1 MTPSAPQPRL
11 TVVVPAYN
19 VAPWLEQC
27 IQSIRQQSLTDL
39 EIIVVDDGS
48 TDATGELLEAWVAEE
63 PRLKVL
69 HQPNAGQ
76 SAARN
81 RALELVRSPY
91 FTFVDGDDYLSPEVL
106 EEAVALLESEPEL
119 GLVEFGF
126 VEEYPDGR
134 RQPQLH
140 SSLRYTSLEAV
151 RSLALS
157 AEVSGMPW
165 GKVYRSCMAA
175 DLRFPEGRIFEDT
188 PFVLEALMR
197 TTAYAYLPSCG
208 YHYRVMR
215 SGSSTEHWNGRL
227 CHLFENV
234 LELRERLIERD
245 SPYRPLV
252 NELLLRRL
260 IIFVLWA
267 DRHRA
272 EQPELLA
279 LLLPYTRSLRGEPL
293 APGGWGIRLR
303 NQLFLRAP
311 RLFLGIK
318 RLLPT
323 PQYS

>member
-1 MTPSAPQPRL
+1 M
-11 TVVVPAYN
+11 
-19 VAPWLEQC
+19 
-27 IQSIRQQSLTDL
+27 
-39 EIIVVDDGS
+39 
-48 TDATGELLEAWVAEE
+48 
-63 PRLKVL
+63 
-69 HQPNAGQ
+69 
-76 SAARN
+76 
-81 RALELVRSPY
+81 
-91 FTFVDGDDYLSPEVL
+91 L

-165 GKVYRSCMAA
+165 GKVYRSSVAS

-188 PFVLEALMR
+188 PFVLEVLMR
-197 TTAYAYLPSCG
+197 STAYAYLPSCG

-215 SGSSTEHWNGRL
+215 SGSSTEHWDGRL

-234 LELRERLIERD
+234 LELRDRLIERD

-267 DRHRA
+267 DRHRS
-272 EQPELLA
+272 EQPALLA

>member
-1 MTPSAPQPRL
+1 MNPPAPQPRL
-11 TVVVPAYN
+11 SVIVPAYN
-19 VAPWLEQC
+19 VAPWLEPC

-91 FTFVDGDDYLSPEVL
+91 FTFVDGDDYLSPE
-106 EEAVALLESEPEL
+106 EL

-126 VEEYPDGR
+126 DEEYPDGR
-134 RQPQLH
+134 HQRQLH

-151 RSLALS
+151 HSLALS

-165 GKVYRSCMAA
+165 GKVYRSSVAS

-188 PFVLEALMR
+188 PFVLEVLMR
-197 TTAYAYLPSCG
+197 STAYAYLPSCG

-215 SGSSTEHWNGRL
+215 SGSSTEHWDGRL

-234 LELRERLIERD
+234 LELRDRLIERD

-252 NELLLRRL
+252 NELLFRRL

-267 DRHRA
+267 DRHRS
-272 EQPELLA
+272 EQPRLLA

-293 APGGWGIRLR
+293 ASEGWGARLR

>member
-1 MTPSAPQPRL
+1 MIPSAPPPRL
-11 TVVVPAYN
+11 
-19 VAPWLEQC
+19 APWLEQC

-63 PRLKVL
+63 SRLKVL

-91 FTFVDGDDYLSPEVL
+91 FTFVDGDDYLSPDVL

-126 VEEYPDGR
+126 VEEYSDGR
-134 RQPQLH
+134 CQPQLH
-140 SSLRYTSLEAV
+140 SSLRYTSLEAA

-165 GKVYRSCMAA
+165 GKVYRSSVAS

-188 PFVLEALMR
+188 PFVLEVLMR

-215 SGSSTEHWNGRL
+215 SGSSTERWDGRL
-227 CHLFENV
+227 CHLFENGSSSV
-234 LELRERLIERD
+234 IRPTARWSMSSCSDGSSSLSSGPTAIAPSSLACWLCCCPIHAPCEE
-245 SPYRPLV
+245 SP
-252 NELLLRRL
+252 
-260 IIFVLWA
+260 
-267 DRHRA
+267 
-272 EQPELLA
+272 
-279 LLLPYTRSLRGEPL
+279 LPQEAGAYG
-293 APGGWGIRLR
+293 
-303 NQLFLRAP
+303 
-311 RLFLGIK
+311 
-318 RLLPT
+318 
-323 PQYS
+323 